1 MKPIDARR
9 ARTLRLAIVSF
20 KLLSGAA
27 ELVGG
32 LSLLLLPA
40 SLLKIIFSLASAEEL
55 REDPTDPFV
64 LFIQHRLPQLLGT
77 KHLIALGL
85 ILLGAVKIVGAVGLL
100 RRKPWGH
107 KLLVIL
113 LAALLPFDAF
123 HLANKMSVL
132 SLGLFVANALI
143 LGLLL
148 LFGKNLVA
156 RELG

>member
-9 ARTLRLAIVSF
+9 ARNIRLGIVSF
-20 KLLSGAA
+20 KLVSGAA

-32 LSLLLLPA
+32 LALLILPP
-40 SLLKIIFSLASAEEL
+40 SLLKVIFSLASAEEL
-55 REDPTDPFV
+55 REDPDDPFV

-100 RRKPWGH
+100 RRRPWGY

-113 LAALLPFDAF
+113 LIALLPFDAY
-123 HLANKMSVL
+123 HLVNKGSAL
-132 SLGLFVANALI
+132 SLGLFVANALV

-148 LFGKNLVA
+148 LFGKALVA
-156 RELG
+156 RELA